1 MLAVFVIGVFVPG
14 PARSEVHRLIV
25 VEEAAPRSLGRT
37 MVGAIA
43 EYVVLPGE
51 TFETIGVRFGVDPT
65 AIARRNTRW
74 VHAALVPGTK
84 LSIDVHRTVP
94 SSSFGPAGGI
104 LINVAQK
111 LLFLLVQDGSVM
123 TMPVAVGRS
132 DWPTPTG
139 VFHVARKELDPTWD
153 VPLSIQ
159 QEMRRLGRPVVTRI
173 PPGPQNPLGRYWIG
187 LSLPNLGIH
196 GTNAPSSVP
205 GYTTHGCLRVASEQ
219 IQILFDRVAV
229 GTAGE
234 IIYEPTL
241 LTWYKGRFFLEAH
254 PDVYGRRAKAVQTLH
269 AAAEQLGVQ
278 GSIDWSLVEEV
289 VQRREGLAV
298 DVTLR

>member
-1 MLAVFVIGVFVPG
+1 
-14 PARSEVHRLIV
+14 
-25 VEEAAPRSLGRT
+25 
-37 MVGAIA
+37 
-43 EYVVLPGE
+43 
-51 TFETIGVRFGVDPT
+51 
-65 AIARRNTRW
+65 
-74 VHAALVPGTK
+74 
-84 LSIDVHRTVP
+84 
-94 SSSFGPAGGI
+94 
-104 LINVAQK
+104 
-111 LLFLLVQDGSVM
+111 M
-123 TMPVAVGRS
+123 TMPVAIGRS

-205 GYTTHGCLRVASEQ
+205 GYTTHGCIRVASEQ
-219 IQILFDRVAV
+219 IQGLFDRVTI
-229 GTAGE
+229 GTPGE
-234 IIYEPTL
+234 IIYEPVL
-241 LTWYKGRFFLEAH
+241 LTRHTGRFFVEAH
-254 PDVYGRRAKAVQTLH
+254 PDVYGRRARVIQTLQ

-278 GSIDWSLVEEV
+278 GSINWSLVNEV